1 MREDKA
7 TCILMLMKRKIR
19 VVGRALIETA
29 RAASDESFQQQPI
42 FSQGSQAIPAKRI
55 DDPTSPARLGIVE
68 HNLVPVIKLS
78 CLFTAA
84 SRCNLIARSLD
95 LLCEKVDL
103 DRCKSWGGSWVV
115 IVILKICDEDEGSS
129 LVQQRMDG
137 LANPSETKC
146 SANGKKVGIS
156 WMLRYYKT
164 FLLLAFYS
172 SDFAV

>member
-7 TCILMLMKRKIR
+7 ICILMLMKRKMR

-55 DDPTSPARLGIVE
+55 DDPTSPARLGIVQ

-84 SRCNLIARSLD
+84 SRCNLIARSVD
-95 LLCEKVDL
+95 LLCEKVDW

-115 IVILKICDEDEGSS
+115 IVILEICDEDEDSS

-137 LANPSETKC
+137 LANPSETKAQC
-146 SANGKKVGIS
+146 P
-156 WMLRYYKT
+156 W
-164 FLLLAFYS
+164 
-172 SDFAV
+172 